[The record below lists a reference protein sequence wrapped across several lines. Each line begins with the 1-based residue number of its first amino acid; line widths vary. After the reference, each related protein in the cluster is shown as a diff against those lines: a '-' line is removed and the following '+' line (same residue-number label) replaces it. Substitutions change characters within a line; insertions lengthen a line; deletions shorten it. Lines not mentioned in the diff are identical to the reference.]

1 MADTI
6 GTSRIELVADATK
19 VEAGVNRAKASVK
32 SLADETDKA
41 ATRQVTATARQVKA
55 FERQISTLG
64 LSREEVIRLRIAQ
77 QSSGEQADKLTAA
90 LDRQLNKLKQVNGA
104 TREISE
110 GQLRAARAQTPAQLQ
125 DFFIQ
130 VQGGQS
136 PLTALLQQ
144 GSQLQ
149 GAYGS
154 VGAAIKGVG
163 ASIASIINPLTVS
176 AAALAAVGVAAYQGA
191 SELEGLNKA
200 LITSG
205 NSVGLTGQALQDM
218 ASQLDDLKGV
228 TTGGAVEALAQF
240 ASTGAFTGEQLK
252 IATTAALQ
260 WQVATGAAVEDTVK
274 QFVKLSEDPVK
285 AILDLNTQMGFLTE
299 SQIQVIQ
306 SLVQVGD
313 QAGAADA
320 AIRAFADA
328 VESRSAQ
335 VVENAGYMEKAWRGV
350 KSAVSEAWDALKA
363 IGRDDTATEQIRRLQ
378 SNIKGLQEGSGVYKG
393 VSDAD
398 RKRVIAQFQAQIDAL
413 QKVSDKAA
421 AGTGEGQTPAQRR
434 ALEANAKLR
443 EENARAEESA
453 AKSSENLQTRL
464 EAVRT
469 ALHRKG
475 VTDRAAIDK
484 AVALETTRFNAQQSK
499 KVSSS
504 AGGGSTSD
512 GGLNSARMAAVKA
525 EASAERDAI
534 AQQTQQLKS
543 QYDAREVSANTYYA
557 RLRELAQQ
565 SAEVEVASIQKQI
578 AVLNEQTGARV
589 KSGAIAVQIA
599 SLEQQATKAREAGA
613 SRVKLISDEEAA
625 AAKKRTDSML
635 AYRAA
640 LEQATQAM
648 RQDFEAM
655 ATRVGM
661 GERQYEIE
669 SRVND
674 VLREKAK
681 RLRDIAL
688 AEQSGKLAPEEAT
701 SNRSAAEDEARK
713 QVEVIREGYRALDA
727 EQADALNGL
736 SAGLANYAQESA
748 NTAGQIQSAL
758 GGALTGL
765 EDVFVDFAT
774 TGKASFK
781 DLANS
786 IIADLARI
794 AAKQAIAGLFGNLLG
809 GNGGGATSAL
819 SGIAGFAAGG
829 YTGPGGKYEP
839 RGVVHA
845 GEVVWSQADVAR
857 AGGVAAVEAMRMGA
871 KGYAGGGSPG
881 VALLSPPKSGPPN
894 VNISIVGGSE
904 GATAEASMN
913 QNGDL
918 DITVLLSRTEK
929 FIAGRI
935 GSGQSPVLSSLKSR
949 LNVEDRK

>member
-6 GTSRIELVADATK
+6 GVSRIELTADSTK
-19 VEAGVNRAKASVK
+19 VESGVNRAKASVK
-32 SLADETDKA
+32 SLADEADKA
-41 ATRQVTATARQVKA
+41 ANRQVTATARQVKSL
-55 FERQISTLG
+55 ERQISTLG
-64 LSREEVIRLRIAQ
+64 LSREEVVRLRIAQ

-110 GQLRAARAQTPAQLQ
+110 GQLRAARAQTPAQIQ
-125 DFFIQ
+125 DFLVQ
-130 VQGGQS
+130 VQGGQN
-136 PLTALLQQ
+136 PLTALFQQ

-176 AAALAAVGVAAYQGA
+176 AAALAVVGTAAYQGA
-191 SELEGLNKA
+191 GELEGFNRA
-200 LITSG
+200 LIASG
-205 NSVGLTGQALQDM
+205 NSVGLTGEAMAGLAEQFDELQ
-218 ASQLDDLKGV
+218 GV
-228 TTGGAVEALAQF
+228 TTGAAAEALTQF
-240 ASTGAFTGEQLK
+240 AATGAFTGDQLQV
-252 IATTAALQ
+252 ATEAALQ
-260 WQVATGAAVEDTVK
+260 WQVATGTAVEETVK
-274 QFVKLSEDPVK
+274 QFVKLSDDPVK
-285 AILDLNTQMGFLTE
+285 ALLELDKQMGSLTE
-299 SQIQVIQ
+299 SQLQA
-306 SLVQVGD
+306 VQALIE
-313 QAGAADA
+313 AGRQTEAADM
-320 AIRAFADA
+320 AITAYADTLA
-328 VESRSAQ
+328 SRSAQ
-335 VVENAGYMEKAWRGV
+335 IVQNTGYIEKAWRGV
-350 KSAVSEAWDALKA
+350 KSAVVEAWDALKA
-363 IGRDDTATEQIRRLQ
+363 VGRDTSATDKLRDQQRELIEAEEALKFART
-378 SNIKGLQEGSGVYKG
+378 
-393 VSDAD
+393 D
-398 RKRVIAQFQAQIDAL
+398 RA
-413 QKVSDKAA
+413 KAA
-421 AGTGEGQTPAQRR
+421 AKADVDEAKSRIAAMQAVAKVQLLDGSSVTPEVKR
-434 ALEANAKLR
+434 ARAANAQLR
-443 EENARAEESA
+443 EENARAAESSA
-453 AKSSENLQTRL
+453 RSSENLQTRL

-484 AVALETTRFNAQQSK
+484 AVSLETERYNQQQSK
-499 KVSSS
+499 KR
-504 AGGGSTSD
+504 APSD
-512 GGLNSARMAAVKA
+512 GGLGSARIAAVKA
-525 EASAERDAI
+525 EASAEKEAI

-565 SAEVEVASIQKQI
+565 SADVEITSIQKQI
-578 AVLNEQTGARV
+578 AILGQQTGARV
-589 KSGAIAVQIA
+589 KSGAVAVQIA
-599 SLEQQATKAREAGA
+599 SLEQQALKAREAGA
-613 SRVKLISDEEAA
+613 SRVKLISDEEAT
-625 AAKKRTDSML
+625 AAKKRTESIQ

-661 GERQYEIE
+661 GERQFEIE
-669 SRVND
+669 SRIND

-688 AEQSGKLAPEEAT
+688 AEQSGKLAPDEAM

-713 QVEVIREGYRALDA
+713 QVEVIREGYRSLDA

-758 GGALTGL
+758 SGALTGL
-765 EDVFVDFAT
+765 EDVFVSFAT

-794 AAKQAIAGLFGNLLG
+794 AAKQAISGLFGNLLG
-809 GNGGGATSAL
+809 GGGGGSASAL
-819 SGIAGFAAGG
+819 AGIAGFASGG

-839 RGVVHA
+839 KGVVHA
-845 GEVVWSQADVAR
+845 GEVVWSQVDVAR
-857 AGGVAAVEAMRMGA
+857 AGGVGTVEAMRLG
-871 KGYAGGGSPG
+871 KQGYSAGGSPG
-881 VALLSPPKSGPPN
+881 VSSMAPTKQGAPN
-894 VNISIVGGSE
+894 VNVTIVGGPE
-904 GATAEASMN
+904 DATAESSMN

-918 DITVLLSRTEK
+918 DITVFMGRAEK
-929 FIAGRI
+929 FIAGNIANGR
-935 GSGQSPVLSSLKSR
+935 SPVTAALKGR